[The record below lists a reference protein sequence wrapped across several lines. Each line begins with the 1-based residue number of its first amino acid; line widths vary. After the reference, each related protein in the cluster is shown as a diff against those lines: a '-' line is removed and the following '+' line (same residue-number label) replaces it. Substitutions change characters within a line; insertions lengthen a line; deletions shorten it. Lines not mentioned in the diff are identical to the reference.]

1 MSGFH
6 FDGKSVD
13 LKIALNKIK
22 MGPTRTSF
30 PAFSISFVILS
41 KDEALLLSRM
51 EILFKTSDRVTNKSR
66 LDLNLSQFTLINSI
80 ILSSVRLPVTGC
92 WLSVRLSA
100 LSVFGEAVAE
110 AGGLAAAAVFGIQ
123 AVRPSLVAGGVQAVL
138 GAAAGGGDKRDSK

>member
-51 EILFKTSDRVTNKSR
+51 EILLKHLTVLLTSPGW
-66 LDLNLSQFTLINSI
+66 I
-80 ILSSVRLPVTGC
+80 
-92 WLSVRLSA
+92 
-100 LSVFGEAVAE
+100 
-110 AGGLAAAAVFGIQ
+110 
-123 AVRPSLVAGGVQAVL
+123 
-138 GAAAGGGDKRDSK
+138 